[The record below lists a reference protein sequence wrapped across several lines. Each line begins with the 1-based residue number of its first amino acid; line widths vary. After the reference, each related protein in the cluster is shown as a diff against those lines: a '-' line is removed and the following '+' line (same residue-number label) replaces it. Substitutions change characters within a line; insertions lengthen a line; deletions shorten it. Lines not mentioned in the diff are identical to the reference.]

1 MMSGVMHSF
10 LRSRFHFLTVLLI
23 LLSIPAGWTAHRKIV
38 FVLADDHRY
47 DAMGFLGHPWLE
59 TPHMDRM
66 AKGGVHFPKAMVT
79 TSLCSPS
86 RATILTGLYAHN
98 HSVVDNYNPV
108 RDDLVL
114 FDNDC

>member
-1 MMSGVMHSF
+1 MKQFSSLLATALSLLGIILGIIATVAT
-10 LRSRFHFLTVLLI
+10 SRAAKRNI
-23 LLSIPAGWTAHRKIV
+23 I

-79 TSLCSPS
+79 STADRYLW
-86 RATILTGLYAHN
+86 RLA
-98 HSVVDNYNPV
+98 
-108 RDDLVL
+108 
-114 FDNDC
+114 